1 MTTQIRNIIKI
12 DKDLCIGCGQCV
24 LDCAEGAIAIV
35 NGKAEVVSESY
46 CDGLGA
52 CLQGCPTDALTIE
65 QREAPPFDEEAAMAH
80 AARIRGEQPKEHGGS
95 SGAAVKDFAQD
106 AAPAAQPFP
115 MAFQKE
121 EIPAR
126 GCPGAAVKVFPQ
138 ADAPAPFPVGFSMA
152 RAPAGVQ
159 GGCPSSQMKEFSP
172 AGKRFGT
179 SPAAPAPGAGCRRL
193 TWPVKLR
200 LAPARAPFL
209 AGAGIVLAADCAP
222 AASNRFH
229 ELANG
234 CVVLIACPKFED
246 NADITERLQRLF
258 AQARPAQVTVM
269 RMEVPCCRGLA
280 AICLQAARAAGVP
293 VREVV
298 IGCDGQP
305 RL

>member
-1 MTTQIRNIIKI
+1 MTTQIRNIITI

-80 AARIRGEQPKEHGGS
+80 AARLRGEQPREHGGC
-95 SGAAVKDFAQD
+95 SGAAVRDFAQGP
-106 AAPAAQPFP
+106 APAARPFP

-138 ADAPAPFPVGFSMA
+138 ADAPAPFPVGFSMS
-152 RAPAGVQ
+152 RAPAGAQ
-159 GGCPSSQMKEFSP
+159 GRCPTSQMKEFSP
-172 AGKRFGT
+172 AGKLF
-179 SPAAPAPGAGCRRL
+179 AAASAPGAGCRRL

-200 LAPARAPFL
+200 LAPAHAPFL
-209 AGAGIVLAADCAP
+209 AGADIVLAADCAP

-229 ELANG
+229 DLANG

-246 NADITERLQRLF
+246 NADIAERLQLLF
-258 AQARPAQVTVM
+258 ARARPAQVTVT

-280 AICLQAARAAGVP
+280 AICQQAAQAAGVS

-298 IGCDGQP
+298 MGCDGQP